1 MAHQSKRRPS
11 IHDVAR
17 EAGVSI
23 TTVSHALNG
32 RGRVLPETRD
42 RIRVLADELGYA
54 ANVHAQRLATGI
66 HKTLALQVS
75 GYGPDIVGVDS
86 AYYIDLLN
94 SASATA
100 LELGYMPILTPPDV
114 TRRFTQM
121 PADGAVIVDPTGDEP
136 LLETITEA
144 GGVVVTAGRPMS
156 HQTDV
161 AGWVDNDLPAL
172 TIEVMDH
179 LAEMGYERPAIVTG
193 GRDRSYAADTIAA
206 YEEWM
211 AERDRE
217 PVVEVVRANPT
228 TEVAME
234 VVEEMLSRSPRP
246 DSIYASFDVFAL
258 GALKVARSM
267 GLDVPRDLGIV
278 ATVDSQAMRSSSP
291 SLTALEN
298 RPARIGQRAI
308 QILVG
313 LLNGEIDSP
322 ASDVIP
328 AELQV
333 RESTA
338 RNVRPE

>member
-1 MAHQSKRRPS
+1 MANGPRPRPS

-32 RGRVLPETRD
+32 RGRVLPETRE
-42 RIRVLADELGYA
+42 RIRQLAAELGYT

-66 HKTLALQVS
+66 HKTIALQVS

-114 TRRFTQM
+114 TRRFTQL
-121 PADGAVIVDPTGDEP
+121 PADGAVIIDPTGDEP
-136 LLETITEA
+136 LLEKITES
-144 GGVVVTAGRPMS
+144 GGMVVTAGRPMS
-156 HQTDV
+156 HQTAV
-161 AGWVDNDLPAL
+161 AGWVDNDLPTL

-179 LAEMGYERPAIVTG
+179 LAEMGYERPALVTG
-193 GRDRSYAADTIAA
+193 GRERSYAADTISA
-206 YEEWM
+206 YEQWM
-211 AERDRE
+211 NGRGKE

-228 TEVAME
+228 AEVVVD
-234 VVEEMLSRSPRP
+234 VVEEMLARSPRP

-258 GALKVARSM
+258 GALKVAKSN
-267 GLDVPRDLGIV
+267 GLDVTRDLGIV
-278 ATVDSQAMRSSSP
+278 ATVDSPAMRGSSP
-291 SLTALEN
+291 TLTALQN
-298 RPARIGQRAI
+298 RPVKIGQRAI
-308 QILVG
+308 QILIG
-313 LLNGEIDSP
+313 LLNGEIEPP

-328 AELQV
+328 AELQI

-338 RNVRPE
+338 RTGKR

>member
-1 MAHQSKRRPS
+1 
-11 IHDVAR
+11 VAAA
-17 EAGVSI
+17 AGVSI

-42 RIRVLADELGYA
+42 RVLAAADRLGYS

-121 PADGAVIVDPTGDEP
+121 PADGALIIDPTGDEP
-136 LLETITEA
+136 LLEAVAEA
-144 GGVVVTAGRPMS
+144 GGVVVTAGRPLTERAGVS
-156 HQTDV
+156 
-161 AGWVDNDLPAL
+161 GWVDNDLPTL

-179 LAEMGYERPAIVTG
+179 LEEMGYERPALVTG
-193 GRDRSYAADTIAA
+193 GKERSYASDTITA
-206 YEEWM
+206 YQRWM
-211 AERDRE
+211 AERGRE
-217 PVVEVVRANPT
+217 PMVEVVRANPT
-228 TEVAME
+228 AEVAVK
-234 VVEEMLSRSPRP
+234 VVEEMLGREPRP
-246 DSIYASFDVFAL
+246 DSIYTSFDVFAL
-258 GALKVARSM
+258 GALRAAKAK
-267 GLDVPRDLGIV
+267 GLDVPGDLGIV

-291 SLTALEN
+291 ALTAIEN
-298 RPARIGQRAI
+298 HPATIGERAI
-308 QILVG
+308 RIMVG
-313 LLNGEIDSP
+313 LLNDEVEPPVGEI
-322 ASDVIP
+322 IP

-338 RNVRPE
+338 RTAAPPA

>member
-1 MAHQSKRRPS
+1 M
-11 IHDVAR
+11 
-17 EAGVSI
+17 SI

-32 RGRVLPETRD
+32 RGRVLPATRQ
-42 RIRVLADELGYA
+42 RIRDLAEELGYT

-121 PADGAVIVDPTGDEP
+121 PADGAVIIDPTGAEP
-136 LLETITEA
+136 LIETITEA
-144 GGVVVTAGRPMS
+144 GGVVVTAGRPLDNREAVS
-156 HQTDV
+156 
-161 AGWVDNDLPAL
+161 GWVDNDLPAL
-172 TIEVMDH
+172 TVQVMDH
-179 LAEMGYERPAIVTG
+179 LAEMGYERPALVTG
-193 GRDRSYAADTIAA
+193 GRERSYATDTISS
-206 YEEWM
+206 YERWM
-211 AERDRE
+211 EERGKP

-228 TEVAME
+228 IEVAVE
-234 VVEEMLSRSPRP
+234 AVEEMLDRTPRP

-258 GALKVARSM
+258 GALKAAKAK

-291 SLTALEN
+291 TLTALEN
-298 RPARIGQRAI
+298 QPGKIGERAI
-308 QILVG
+308 RILVG
-313 LLNGEIDSP
+313 LLNGELEAP
-322 ASDVIP
+322 ANDLI
-328 AELQV
+328 AAKLQV

-338 RNVRPE
+338 RKAV